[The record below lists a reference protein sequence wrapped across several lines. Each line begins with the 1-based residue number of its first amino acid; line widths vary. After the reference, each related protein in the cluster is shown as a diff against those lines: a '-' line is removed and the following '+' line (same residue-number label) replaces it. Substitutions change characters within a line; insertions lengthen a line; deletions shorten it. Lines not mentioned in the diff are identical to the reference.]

1 MGKLRHWLR
10 SRSAT
15 PMQQRE
21 TESEPANVN
30 LAPSAEQSSS
40 LEQSSTLLF
49 PDGVEILVN
58 PPDADV
64 DICFVHGLTGNRTS
78 TWTAREQ
85 PAPWPKTLLPSE
97 LPRACILTY
106 GYDAYVVSKSVA
118 SSNRLID
125 HAMNLLTDLTN
136 DRRRRNASCRPLI
149 FVVHSLGGLVCKE
162 AILLSRNN
170 PNRSRQDFFT
180 HIKGVVFMGTPHKGS
195 WMADWSKI
203 PAKALGL
210 FKSTNRS
217 LLEVL
222 ETNNQYLESIH
233 VRFLSM
239 MREQREA
246 GRQLEV
252 ACFFEEL
259 PLSTVGKVVSKESAT
274 FEGYDP
280 ITIHANHADM
290 VKFRSIEENGF
301 KRIVGELTAW
311 KPETGREGVI
321 AELQKLLFSH
331 PGDQQAAL
339 VGLGGVGKTQIA
351 LQLAHLAK
359 NDSQS
364 HQHYSVIWMPALSMA
379 SFEQSC
385 IAMINKFGV
394 ERGSEEDPKEI
405 FKDFLSSEEAGKW
418 FLIIDN
424 ADNIETLYGT
434 AQEPGGIADFI
445 PDCEHGCIL
454 FTTRSREVA
463 VTVAQTNI
471 VELPE
476 MDENDARALLQNSL
490 IQKEQMQDTVLVDK
504 LLDEL
509 AYLPLAIT
517 QASAYMKINKVS
529 IKEYLRL
536 LQNTHQDMVELL
548 SVGFRDGTHYDAAQ
562 GAVVTTWIVSFKQ
575 IRALH
580 EEAATLLSFAACL
593 EPKAIP
599 RTLLP
604 RLGSEQSMTRAIGT
618 LCGYS
623 FLSQR
628 EDGDMFDIHSL
639 VHLATRRWNK
649 DEGYEKEIQQA
660 TLAYIAEAFP
670 DSDWENREVWRQYLP
685 HALRLLGN
693 ADSVESEDAC
703 KLGYQVSRCLHVD
716 GQIKKAVELLVRVVA
731 VRETTLAETHP
742 LRLVSQHE
750 LAGAYQANGQ
760 IAEAIQLLEHV
771 VTVQETTLAET
782 HPLRLVSQHELA
794 GAYQANGQIAE
805 AIQLLEHV
813 VTVQETTL
821 TEDHPSQLISQHE
834 LAGAYQANGQIA
846 EAIRLLEHV
855 VLVQETTLTEDH
867 PSRLA
872 SQHELAGAYQANGQ
886 IAEAIRLLEHVVL
899 VEETTLTEDH
909 PLRLASQHALAG
921 AYQDNGQ
928 IKEAIK
934 LLEHVVLVQEM
945 TLAEDHPDR
954 LASQHQLAR
963 AYKDNGQIAK
973 ALKLL
978 EHVVAVQEMILEE
991 SHPSQLSSQHTL
1003 AGAYQANGQITE
1015 AVKLLEHV
1023 VAVREM
1029 ILVESHPSRL
1039 VSQHAVA
1046 EAYQANGQITEA
1058 VKLLEHVVM
1067 VQERTLKE
1075 DHPSQLSSQHALARA
1090 YQASGQI
1097 TKAIQ
1102 LLEHVIAVREMTL
1115 AEDHPD
1121 RLASQ
1126 HQLARA
1132 YQANGEIMKAV
1143 KL

>member
-15 PMQQRE
+15 PIQQRE
-21 TESEPANVN
+21 TESQPANVN
-30 LAPSAEQSSS
+30 LAPSAKQSSS
-40 LEQSSTLLF
+40 FEQPSTLLF

-136 DRRRRNASCRPLI
+136 DRRRRNALCRPLI

-195 WMADWSKI
+195 WMADWSRI
-203 PAKALGL
+203 PAKTLGL
-210 FKSTNRS
+210 VKSTNRS

-301 KRIVGELTAW
+301 KRVVGELTAW
-311 KPETGREGVI
+311 KPETEPRSHYLPFSRNKNFVGRERVI
-321 AELQKLLFSH
+321 TELQRLLFTDLD
-331 PGDQQAAL
+331 GRRAAL
-339 VGLGGVGKTQIA
+339 VGLGGVGKTQVT
-351 LQLAHLAK
+351 LQLAHLVK

-379 SFEQSC
+379 SFEQAC
-385 IAMINKFGV
+385 TRMIKVFDIEYAAN
-394 ERGSEEDPKEI
+394 EDPKET
-405 FKDFLSSEEAGKW
+405 FKDFLSSEETGKW

-424 ADNIETLYGT
+424 ADSMETLYGT
-434 AQEPGGIADFI
+434 AQAPGGIADFI

-463 VTVAQTNI
+463 VTVAQTDV

-476 MDENDARALLQNSL
+476 MDKKDARALLQGSL
-490 IQKEQMQDTVLVDK
+490 IQKEQMEDTVLADK

-517 QASAYMKINKVS
+517 QASAYMRINKAS
-529 IKEYLRL
+529 IRKYLWL
-536 LQNTHQDMVELL
+536 LQNTDQDMVELL
-548 SVGFRDGTHYDAAQ
+548 SVGFRDRTHYDAAQ
-562 GAVVTTWIVSFKQ
+562 GAVITTWIVSFKQ

-580 EEAATLLSFAACL
+580 KEAATLLSFAACL

-599 RTLLP
+599 RALLP

-628 EDGDMFDIHSL
+628 EDGDMFDMHSL
-639 VHLATRRWNK
+639 VHLATRRWNE
-649 DEGYEKEIQQA
+649 DEGHGEGIQQ
-660 TLAYIAEAFP
+660 LALARIAEAFP
-670 DSDWENREVWRQYLP
+670 TDDWENCEVWRQHLP
-685 HALRLLGN
+685 HALRLLTSM
-693 ADSVESEDAC
+693 DSDGSEDAC
-703 KLGYQVSRCLHVD
+703 KLGYWVGRCLHID
-716 GQIKKAVELLVRVVA
+716 GKARQGV
-731 VRETTLAETHP
+731 
-742 LRLVSQHE
+742 
-750 LAGAYQANGQ
+750 G
-760 IAEAIQLLEHV
+760 ILEHMV
-771 VTVQETTLAET
+771 AVQETTLAE
-782 HPLRLVSQHELA
+782 
-794 GAYQANGQIAE
+794 
-805 AIQLLEHV
+805 
-813 VTVQETTL
+813 
-821 TEDHPSQLISQHE
+821 DHL
-834 LAGAYQANGQIA
+834 
-846 EAIRLLEHV
+846 
-855 VLVQETTLTEDH
+855 
-867 PSRLA
+867 SRLA
-872 SQHELAGAYQANGQ
+872 S
-886 IAEAIRLLEHVVL
+886 
-899 VEETTLTEDH
+899 
-909 PLRLASQHALAG
+909 
-921 AYQDNGQ
+921 
-928 IKEAIK
+928 
-934 LLEHVVLVQEM
+934 
-945 TLAEDHPDR
+945 
-954 LASQHQLAR
+954 
-963 AYKDNGQIAK
+963 
-973 ALKLL
+973 
-978 EHVVAVQEMILEE
+978 
-991 SHPSQLSSQHTL
+991 
-1003 AGAYQANGQITE
+1003 
-1015 AVKLLEHV
+1015 
-1023 VAVREM
+1023 
-1029 ILVESHPSRL
+1029 
-1039 VSQHAVA
+1039 
-1046 EAYQANGQITEA
+1046 
-1058 VKLLEHVVM
+1058 
-1067 VQERTLKE
+1067 
-1075 DHPSQLSSQHALARA
+1075 
-1090 YQASGQI
+1090 
-1097 TKAIQ
+1097 
-1102 LLEHVIAVREMTL
+1102 
-1115 AEDHPD
+1115 
-1121 RLASQ
+1121 
-1126 HQLARA
+1126 
-1132 YQANGEIMKAV
+1132 
-1143 KL
+1143 

>member
-15 PMQQRE
+15 PIQQRE
-21 TESEPANVN
+21 TESEPANLD
-30 LAPSAEQSSS
+30 LAPSARQSSS
-40 LEQSSTLLF
+40 LEQSSTPLF
-49 PDGVEILVN
+49 PDGVEVLVN

-64 DICFVHGLTGNRTS
+64 DICFVHGLTGDRTS
-78 TWTAREQ
+78 TWTARGQ

-97 LPRACILTY
+97 LPKACILTY

-136 DRRRRNASCRPLI
+136 DRRRRNASGRPLI

-195 WMADWSKI
+195 WMADWSGI

-210 FKSTNRS
+210 VKSTNRS

-290 VKFRSIEENGF
+290 VKFGSTEETGF
-301 KRIVGELTAW
+301 KRVVGELTAW
-311 KPETGREGVI
+311 KSEIGLTTIQPETNALTGNYSVRRKHSMTKPRTHYLPFSRNRNFVGREGVI
-321 AELQKLLFSH
+321 AELQKLLFAH
-331 PGDQQAAL
+331 PGGQQAAL

-364 HQHYSVIWMPALSMA
+364 HQQYSVIWMPALSMA
-379 SFEQSC
+379 SFEQAC
-385 IAMINKFGV
+385 TRMIKVFDIEHADN
-394 ERGSEEDPKEI
+394 EDPKET

-424 ADNIETLYGT
+424 ADDMKTLYGT
-434 AQEPGGIADFI
+434 AQEPGGIADYI
-445 PDCEHGCIL
+445 PDCEQGYIL

-471 VELPE
+471 LELPE
-476 MDENDARALLQNSL
+476 MEKKDARTLLQSSL
-490 IQKEQMQDTVLVDK
+490 IQKDQMQDTDLADR
-504 LLDEL
+504 LLREL

-517 QASAYMKINKVS
+517 QASAYMTINRIS
-529 IKEYLRL
+529 IKEYMRL
-536 LQNTHQDMVELL
+536 LQNTDQDMVELL

-562 GAVVTTWIVSFKQ
+562 GAVITTWIVSFKQ

-580 EEAATLLSFAACL
+580 EEAARLLSFASCL

-604 RLGSEQSMTRAIGT
+604 RLGTEQSMTRAIGT

-628 EDGDMFDIHSL
+628 EDGDMFDMHSL
-639 VHLATRRWNK
+639 VHLATRRWNE
-649 DEGYEKEIQQA
+649 DEGREDGIQQ
-660 TLAYIAEAFP
+660 LALARIAEAFP
-670 DSDWENREVWRQYLP
+670 TDDWENREVWRQHLP
-685 HALRLLGN
+685 HALRVLTSMHSDG
-693 ADSVESEDAC
+693 SEDIC
-703 KLGYQVSRCLHVD
+703 KLGYWVGRCLHVD
-716 GQIKKAVELLVRVVA
+716 GKARQAVGILGHVVA
-731 VRETTLAETHP
+731 VQETALAENHPDRLASQHALAGVYRANGQIAEAVKLLEHVVAVQETTLAENHP
-742 LRLVSQHE
+742 QRLASQHE
-750 LAGAYQANGQ
+750 LAGAYKANGQ
-760 IAEAIQLLEHV
+760 IAEAVKLLEHV
-771 VTVQETTLAET
+771 VAVQETTLAEN
-782 HPLRLVSQHELA
+782 HPLRLASQHELA
-794 GAYQANGQIAE
+794 GAYHANGQVAE
-805 AIQLLEHV
+805 AVKLLEHV
-813 VTVQETTL
+813 VAVQETTL
-821 TEDHPSQLISQHE
+821 AENHP
-834 LAGAYQANGQIA
+834 
-846 EAIRLLEHV
+846 
-855 VLVQETTLTEDH
+855 D
-867 PSRLA
+867 RLA

-886 IAEAIRLLEHVVL
+886 I
-899 VEETTLTEDH
+899 
-909 PLRLASQHALAG
+909 
-921 AYQDNGQ
+921 
-928 IKEAIK
+928 K
-934 LLEHVVLVQEM
+934 
-945 TLAEDHPDR
+945 
-954 LASQHQLAR
+954 
-963 AYKDNGQIAK
+963 
-973 ALKLL
+973 
-978 EHVVAVQEMILEE
+978 
-991 SHPSQLSSQHTL
+991 
-1003 AGAYQANGQITE
+1003 E

-1023 VAVREM
+1023 VAVQETT
-1029 ILVESHPSRL
+1029 LAENHPDRL
-1039 VSQHAVA
+1039 ASQHALAGV
-1046 EAYQANGQITEA
+1046 YRANGQVAEA
-1058 VKLLEHVVM
+1058 VKLLEHVVA
-1067 VQERTLKE
+1067 VQETTLAE
-1075 DHPSQLSSQHALARA
+1075 NHPNRLGSQHELAGA
-1090 YQASGQI
+1090 YQANGQVAEAV
-1097 TKAIQ
+1097 K
-1102 LLEHVIAVREMTL
+1102 LLEHVVAVQETTL
-1115 AEDHPD
+1115 AENHPD

-1126 HQLARA
+1126 HELAGA
-1132 YQANGEIMKAV
+1132 YQANGQVAEAV
-1143 KL
+1143 KLLEHVVARKREIMLPSHPSRLVSEQNLAYYYEILDGPTSPCS

>member
-15 PMQQRE
+15 PIQHRE
-21 TESEPANVN
+21 TESEPANLN
-30 LAPSAEQSSS
+30 LAPSAGQSSS

-49 PDGVEILVN
+49 ADGVEVLVS

-78 TWTAREQ
+78 TWTARGQ

-97 LPRACILTY
+97 LPKACILT
-106 GYDAYVVSKSVA
+106 
-118 SSNRLID
+118 LID

-136 DRRRRNASCRPLI
+136 DRRRRNASGRPLI
-149 FVVHSLGGLVCKE
+149 FIAHSLGGLVCKE

-195 WMADWSKI
+195 WMADWSRI

-210 FKSTNRS
+210 VKSTNKT

-290 VKFRSIEENGF
+290 VKFRSTEENGF
-301 KRIVGELTAW
+301 KRVVGELTAW
-311 KPETGREGVI
+311 KLEIGRRGVI
-321 AELQKLLFSH
+321 AELQKLIFAH
-331 PGDQQAAL
+331 PGGQRAAL
-339 VGLGGVGKTQIA
+339 IGLGGVGKTQIA

-359 NDSQS
+359 NDSQI

-379 SFEQSC
+379 SFEQAC
-385 IAMINKFGV
+385 TRMIRVFDIEHADN
-394 ERGSEEDPKEI
+394 EDPKET

-424 ADNIETLYGT
+424 ADNMETLYGT
-434 AQEPGGIADFI
+434 AHNPGGIADFI
-445 PDCEHGCIL
+445 PDCEQGHIL
-454 FTTRSREVA
+454 FTTRSCEIA
-463 VTVAQTNI
+463 VTVAQTN
-471 VELPE
+471 VLELPE
-476 MDENDARALLQNSL
+476 MDKKDARALLQSLL

-517 QASAYMKINKVS
+517 QASTYMKINKVS

-536 LQNTHQDMVELL
+536 LQNTDQDMVELL

-604 RLGSEQSMTRAIGT
+604 RLESEQSMTRAIGT

-628 EDGDMFDIHSL
+628 EDGDIFDMHSL
-639 VHLATRRWNK
+639 VHLATRRWNEN
-649 DEGYEKEIQQA
+649 EGREKGIRHMA
-660 TLAYIAEAFP
+660 LARIAETFP
-670 DSDWENREVWRQYLP
+670 TDDWENREVWRQHLP
-685 HALRLLGN
+685 HALRLLTSM
-693 ADSVESEDAC
+693 DSGGSEDAC
-703 KLGYQVSRCLHVD
+703 KLGYWVGRCLKVD
-716 GQIKKAVELLVRVVA
+716 GKARQAVGILGYVVA
-731 VRETTLAETHP
+731 V
-742 LRLVSQHE
+742 
-750 LAGAYQANGQ
+750 
-760 IAEAIQLLEHV
+760 
-771 VTVQETTLAET
+771 QET
-782 HPLRLVSQHELA
+782 
-794 GAYQANGQIAE
+794 
-805 AIQLLEHV
+805 
-813 VTVQETTL
+813 
-821 TEDHPSQLISQHE
+821 
-834 LAGAYQANGQIA
+834 
-846 EAIRLLEHV
+846 
-855 VLVQETTLTEDH
+855 
-867 PSRLA
+867 
-872 SQHELAGAYQANGQ
+872 
-886 IAEAIRLLEHVVL
+886 
-899 VEETTLTEDH
+899 
-909 PLRLASQHALAG
+909 
-921 AYQDNGQ
+921 
-928 IKEAIK
+928 
-934 LLEHVVLVQEM
+934 

-954 LASQHQLAR
+954 LT
-963 AYKDNGQIAK
+963 
-973 ALKLL
+973 
-978 EHVVAVQEMILEE
+978 
-991 SHPSQLSSQHTL
+991 SQHTL
-1003 AGAYQANGQITE
+1003 AGAYRVNGQIKE
-1015 AVKLLEHV
+1015 AVELLEHV
-1023 VAVREM
+1023 VEVRK
-1029 ILVESHPSRL
+1029 
-1039 VSQHAVA
+1039 
-1046 EAYQANGQITEA
+1046 T
-1058 VKLLEHVVM
+1058 
-1067 VQERTLKE
+1067 
-1075 DHPSQLSSQHALARA
+1075 
-1090 YQASGQI
+1090 
-1097 TKAIQ
+1097 
-1102 LLEHVIAVREMTL
+1102 TL

-1121 RLASQ
+1121 
-1126 HQLARA
+1126 
-1132 YQANGEIMKAV
+1132 
-1143 KL
+1143 